1 MNPITPTDATLFEAL
16 GGTAAIDAT
25 VELFYAK
32 VLADPALAP
41 FFDGIDVRRLK
52 AHQRAFLLVAF
63 GGADTYRGRDLGQAH
78 AALPI
83 CHHHFDLV
91 AGHLVATLE
100 ELGVDAALIGQV
112 VDIVGPLRGVVVGEP
127 EPALAD

>member
-1 MNPITPTDATLFEAL
+1 MTTTDATLFEAL
-16 GGTAAIDAT
+16 GGTPAVDAT
-25 VELFYAK
+25 VELFYGK

-41 FFDGIDVRRLK
+41 FFDGIDTRRLK

-63 GGADTYRGRDLGQAH
+63 GGADHYRGRDIGTAH

-91 AGHLVATLE
+91 AGHLVATLD
-100 ELGVDAALIGQV
+100 ELGVSPTLIGRV
-112 VDIVGPLRGVVVGEP
+112 VDIVAPLRAVVVSEVA
-127 EPALAD
+127 PADA